1 MPGWCAASAAP
12 TAATGWGGRRAL
24 LPGRAGGRH
33 HGGRRHPRRR
43 GAAGLGA
50 RRAAGGGRL
59 QGRRRAAAAG
69 LDRGPRQPARR
80 RRARHAGRRR
90 RGSAARARGQAGRGP
105 RGVGHAIA
113 PEPGARPPPGGGE
126 PFRIVTAGVPPIA
139 GATVR
144 ESRECAATSEPVET
158 VRRLLCHEPR
168 GHADMYGCFLVAPD
182 DDGADLGVLFWHK
195 DGYSTAC
202 GHGTIALGAWA
213 VESGTV
219 SAPRD
224 GEVDVTIDV
233 PSGRVVARVRV
244 DGGMVERVGFR
255 NVPSFVMGRDVDAA
269 GVAVDVSYGGAIY
282 ASVPA
287 SRLGLRVAPD
297 DLPALIAAGRAVKR
311 GLEGTEVAR
320 HPGDERLSG
329 IYGTILYEEVGPLHQ
344 RNVTIFADGEV
355 DRSPCGSGTS
365 ARCALLAADGLLGE
379 GDVLRHDSIV
389 GSTFTARVVGSV
401 ADGVLTEVE
410 GMAYRTG
417 EHRFVLDPRDPLGTG
432 FVLR

>member
-1 MPGWCAASAAP
+1 VGDAVAP
-12 TAATGWGGRRAL
+12 EIAATDYHTA
-24 LPGRAGGRH
+24 
-33 HGGRRHPRRR
+33 
-43 GAAGLGA
+43 
-50 RRAAGGGRL
+50 
-59 QGRRRAAAAG
+59 
-69 LDRGPRQPARR
+69 
-80 RRARHAGRRR
+80 
-90 RGSAARARGQAGRGP
+90 
-105 RGVGHAIA
+105 
-113 PEPGARPPPGGGE
+113 GE

-144 ESRECAATSEPVET
+144 ERRERAAASEPLET

-213 VESGTV
+213 VESGAV
-219 SAPRD
+219 AGPRD

-233 PSGRVVARVRV
+233 PSGRVVARVRLR
-244 DGGMVERVGFR
+244 DGVVEAVAFR
-255 NVPSFVMGRDVDAA
+255 NVPSFVIARDVQAA

-287 SRLGLRVAPD
+287 ARFGLRVVPD
-297 DLPALIAAGRAVKR
+297 DLPALIAAGRAIKQA
-311 GLEGTEVAR
+311 LEGTPVAR
-320 HPGDERLSG
+320 HPDDERLSG
-329 IYGTILYEEVGPLHQ
+329 LYGTILYDDLGPLHQ

-365 ARCALLAADGLLGE
+365 ARCALLAADGLLGA

-389 GSTFTARVVGSV
+389 GSTFTARVVGS
-401 ADGVLTEVE
+401 AAKGVLTEVE